1 MLSPG
6 WQSTTPEAKAAA
18 YQQKG
23 SLNVRGAPKG
33 HYGPG
38 ALQTDTRKMQQRDEK
53 KKKEQQGSVHH
64 QTRHGFAWAS
74 QVRGLL
80 VHGPTHMKT
89 LHTKLR
95 LWSWHLLSVVRGAG
109 IYENQTHSILG
120 GLWLQNSLLFA
131 SKSTTVLRSYF
142 APQVTNFKM
151 LARNYKW

>member
-1 MLSPG
+1 MWGEHLRVIMA
-6 WQSTTPEAKAAA
+6 QVLCRQTPEKCS
-18 YQQKG
+18 K
-23 SLNVRGAPKG
+23 R
-33 HYGPG
+33 
-38 ALQTDTRKMQQRDEK
+38 MK
-53 KKKEQQGSVHH
+53 KKKEQHGSVHH

-80 VHGPTHMKT
+80 VHGPTQVKT

-131 SKSTTVLRSYF
+131 SKCTTVLRSYF

-151 LARNYKW
+151 LARNYKWWKELCFRMRISKEARGSVSALS